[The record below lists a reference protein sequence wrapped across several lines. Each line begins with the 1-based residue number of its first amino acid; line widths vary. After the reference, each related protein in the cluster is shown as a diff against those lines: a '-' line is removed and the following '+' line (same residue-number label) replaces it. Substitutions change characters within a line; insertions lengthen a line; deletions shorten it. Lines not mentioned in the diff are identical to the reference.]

1 MGVAEINVGSFLW
14 YGVGIVPCV
23 FFIEPV
29 RTAIPRNYHKS
40 RIWDL
45 EERGRAGGGGGEAN
59 MSLTSTSTLL
69 RDKSV

>member
-1 MGVAEINVGSFLW
+1 MGVVEINVGSFLW

-59 MSLTSTSTLL
+59 ISLTLTSTLL
-69 RDKSV
+69 RDKTV

>member
-1 MGVAEINVGSFLW
+1 MGVAETIVGSFLW
-14 YGVGIVPCV
+14 YGVGIFQC

-45 EERGRAGGGGGEAN
+45 EERGRGWGGGEYIPYIN
-59 MSLTSTSTLL
+59 IYSIK
-69 RDKSV
+69 R

>member
-23 FFIEPV
+23 SFIEPV

-59 MSLTSTSTLL
+59 IYLTLTSTLL
-69 RDKSV
+69 RDKTV